1 MKTQELYLKNLRY
14 FYQFAKIE
22 TSRLLKLPVKEIQDL
37 LVKYV
42 IHMRNIGLAHG
53 SIKNRAS
60 VIITFL
66 ELNDIL
72 VNKRKI
78 ARFYG
83 EEKKTVKDF
92 SYSIEDIQKMLSRA
106 SFRVKT
112 MILFYSSTGIR
123 KSAIIDLKLRHLK
136 KIPEYGLYKI
146 TVYENTRDEYYTFC
160 TPECATAIDS
170 YIEQRKQAGET
181 ITQESYLFRND
192 YEYTDIRRV
201 NHPQPVTGHSLS
213 GVLRNLLIVCGLRGS
228 SQEQFQRHEKAMF
241 HAFRKFFDTS
251 LVDANVNQLIKELL
265 MGHSVG
271 LDNSYFRPNEEK
283 MLTEYVKAV
292 NNLTINEENRL
303 KIKVN
308 QLTERQDEIDLMKLK
323 HEKEMEAMDQK
334 LDKVISMIQENPKLA
349 KIKTSVLK
357 NVRSS

>member
-1 MKTQELYLKNLRY
+1 MNLKLDPIVKEFMFAIKSEKTQELYLKNLRY
-14 FYQFAKIE
+14 FYQFVKIE
-22 TSRLLKLPVKEIQDL
+22 TKRLLELPVKEIQDL

-123 KSAIIDLKLRHLK
+123 KSAIS
-136 KIPEYGLYKI
+136 
-146 TVYENTRDEYYTFC
+146 T
-160 TPECATAIDS
+160 
-170 YIEQRKQAGET
+170 
-181 ITQESYLFRND
+181 
-192 YEYTDIRRV
+192 
-201 NHPQPVTGHSLS
+201 
-213 GVLRNLLIVCGLRGS
+213 
-228 SQEQFQRHEKAMF
+228 
-241 HAFRKFFDTS
+241 
-251 LVDANVNQLIKELL
+251 
-265 MGHSVG
+265 
-271 LDNSYFRPNEEK
+271 
-283 MLTEYVKAV
+283 
-292 NNLTINEENRL
+292 
-303 KIKVN
+303 
-308 QLTERQDEIDLMKLK
+308 
-323 HEKEMEAMDQK
+323 
-334 LDKVISMIQENPKLA
+334 
-349 KIKTSVLK
+349 
-357 NVRSS
+357 